1 MAMPRTSWR
10 GVDIVFIVVI
20 LAFACVAAYLSIR
33 LTRPKPFANA
43 GFGVEWR
50 CSTNLGILTVCT
62 RNALFEQRLRS
73 ARKDDLAV

>member
-1 MAMPRTSWR
+1 MPRTSWR

-50 CSTNLGILTVCT
+50 CSTNLGILTVYT

-73 ARKDDLAV
+73 ARKDELAV